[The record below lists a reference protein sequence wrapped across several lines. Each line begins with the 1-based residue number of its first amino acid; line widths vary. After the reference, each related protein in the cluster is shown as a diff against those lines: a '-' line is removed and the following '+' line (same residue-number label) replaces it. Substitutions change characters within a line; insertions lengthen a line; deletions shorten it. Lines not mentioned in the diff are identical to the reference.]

1 MALWIKY
8 KQVGLDL
15 KAVLVWA
22 IIWSLPAR
30 FFFFTCPKCTP
41 WSKDKCSLKVME
53 LSILGMNYVRQ
64 KCLWFYIAWPDLS
77 IIIFIYMIGIDLHL
91 WDRAFAGRLND
102 IIFSL
107 IWHLPASFDATT
119 MFIWEKKNC
128 DWPLQGGRAAA
139 MQIDHYNAK
148 KLIIHCPCRIFF
160 WCDWVIWLGESW
172 IPSRWKFILGSYSA
186 LLWSWYHAFCSQ
198 PRGKASYVLS

>member
-1 MALWIKY
+1 ML
-8 KQVGLDL
+8 V
-15 KAVLVWA
+15 VLYCMT
-22 IIWSLPAR
+22 R
-30 FFFFTCPKCTP
+30 F
-41 WSKDKCSLKVME
+41 
-53 LSILGMNYVRQ
+53 INNN
-64 KCLWFYIAWPDLS
+64 FYIYDWYWFAP
-77 IIIFIYMIGIDLHL
+77 MRQGIC
-91 WDRAFAGRLND
+91 RAAEWHY
-102 IIFSL
+102 IFSYMAP
-107 IWHLPASFDATT
+107 LPASIDATT
-119 MFIWEKKNC
+119 MFIWERKNC

-186 LLWSWYHAFCSQ
+186 LLWSWYDAFCSQ

>member
-22 IIWSLPAR
+22 IIWSLTAR
-30 FFFFTCPKCTP
+30 FFFFTCPKGTP

-53 LSILGMNYVRQ
+53 LSVLGMNYVRQ

-107 IWHLPASFDATT
+107 IWHPYRHQSTPQQCLFEREKIVIGLCRAEGRLPCKSTIT
-119 MFIWEKKNC
+119 MRRN
-128 DWPLQGGRAAA
+128 L
-139 MQIDHYNAK
+139 
-148 KLIIHCPCRIFF
+148 
-160 WCDWVIWLGESW
+160 
-172 IPSRWKFILGSYSA
+172 
-186 LLWSWYHAFCSQ
+186 
-198 PRGKASYVLS
+198 